1 MAISLEGQVALVTG
15 SGRGLG
21 RSYAMDLARR
31 GAKVVINDLGGA
43 VDGSGSD
50 LSPADQ
56 VVAEIK
62 AAGGQAIAN
71 RDSVTSYEG
80 GYNMVK
86 AAMDEWGR
94 LDIVICNAGI
104 LRDLA
109 FHNMSEQDWD
119 AVIATHMKGCY
130 TVLHAAW
137 PVFRQQSYGRVVM
150 ATSSSGLY
158 GNFGQANYS
167 AAKLGIVGLM
177 NTLKF
182 EGDKYNVMVNCIAPV
197 AATRMTENILPK
209 EALAAMSPEHVVPA
223 VTYMCSSECTTSGMT
238 IEAGAG
244 GYNRTALIKGPQ
256 VKNPDGQVKDAEWF
270 GDNFAAISSLEGGQ
284 VMWGGR
290 ETYAQHYEKKAQA

>member
-43 VDGSGSD
+43 IDGSGSD

-109 FHNMSEQDWD
+109 FHNMSELDWD

-223 VTYMCSSECTTSGMT
+223 VTYMCSSECTKSGMT

-270 GDNFAAISSLEGGQ
+270 AANFGAISSLEGGQ

-290 ETYAQHYEKKAQA
+290 ETYEQHYEKKA